1 MEELNESIKRI
12 NERIDHI
19 ERLRNNFKEPEPTK
33 TILALEYLRKTNPN
47 NNYSNVFQ
55 DEVYVN
61 LTLLD
66 LVINGLI
73 YDENDN
79 ILYITESNKT
89 TEETLEKFSQFIRMD
104 KPLPEDNRSLLAKWR
119 FFFDEEC
126 GIINNKEKPTIS
138 TFFLDG

>member
-1 MEELNESIKRI
+1 MKDFKELNESFKHI
-12 NERIDHI
+12 NEML
-19 ERLRNNFKEPEPTK
+19 ENMLKEPVEEPTK
-33 TILALEYLRKTNPN
+33 TILALEYLRKTNPY

-104 KPLPEDNRSLLAKWR
+104 KPLPEDNRILAKWR

-138 TFFLDG
+138 IFFLEHRL